1 MLEKFFIPFCGSLLV
16 VTAMCGGL
24 YLSSPSTFDETL
36 SPPWIQSAE
45 AGPIATWRHT
55 AEGWQDSAV
64 WRADGEEVR
73 VRFVDRIH
81 PVTWTIGVVLLAIG
95 AAVLVSDE
103 WNVRRLWAR
112 STRKSAL
119 P

>member
-1 MLEKFFIPFCGSLLV
+1 MFEKFIIPFCGSLLV
-16 VTAMCGGL
+16 VTAFCGGL
-24 YLSSPSTFDETL
+24 YLSAPSPFDETP
-36 SPPWIQSAE
+36 SPPWIQSAD
-45 AGPIATWRHT
+45 AGPVATWRHT
-55 AEGWQDSAV
+55 ADGWQDSAA

-81 PVTWTIGVVLLAIG
+81 PVTWTIVVLLLATG

-103 WNVRRLWAR
+103 WNIKRLWVK
-112 STRKSAL
+112 STRESAL